1 MDIKPISSVN
11 YLKGAILVF
20 IGAVLFAGKAVL
32 VKYNYIHYHV
42 DTVPL
47 LVLRM
52 GFALPFYIVI
62 LLIEKNKTSTV
73 AVSLTTR
80 QWLWMLALGIVG
92 YYLASLFDFWGLNYV
107 SAGIERLILFLYPS
121 IVLIISAVFL
131 KKKIVRIQYIALFIT
146 YLGVVCT
153 FVPDIKIGIQHNLII
168 GSALIFLSAF
178 TYALYLIGSGEL
190 IPKIGTIRFTSY
202 AMIISTIVVILHHL
216 FTVHGSLFNYQ
227 KEVYYLSFTMAVFC
241 TVIPSFFISGGI
253 KLIGSGNASIIGSVG
268 PIATIIMASIFLDEL
283 FTGWQLTGTII
294 VLAGVLM
301 ISWKGNK

>member
-1 MDIKPISSVN
+1 MKKSYSIN
-11 YLKGAILVF
+11 YLKGAALVF

-47 LVLRM
+47 LALRM
-52 GFALPFYIVI
+52 IFALPFYLII
-62 LLIEKNKTSTV
+62 LFIQNRNTPTEIPISNK
-73 AVSLTTR
+73 
-80 QWLWMLALGIVG
+80 QWLWILILGILG

-107 SAGIERLILFLYPS
+107 TAGIERLILFLYPS

-131 KKKIVRIQYIALFIT
+131 KKKIQNIQYIALFIT

-153 FVPDIKIGIQHNLII
+153 FIPDLKMGLQHNLIV
-168 GSALIFLSAF
+168 GCALIFLSAF

-202 AMIISTIVVILHHL
+202 AMIISTCAVILHHL
-216 FTVHGSLFNYQ
+216 LTAKGSLLGYQ
-227 KEVYYLSFTMAVFC
+227 KEVYYLSFAMAIFS
-241 TVIPSFFISGGI
+241 TVIPSFLISAGI
-253 KLIGSGNASIIGSVG
+253 KLIGSSNASIIGSVG
-268 PIATIIMASIFLDEL
+268 PVATIIMASIFLGEK
-283 FTGWQLTGTII
+283 FTVWQLTGTII

>member
-1 MDIKPISSVN
+1 MKQSSSVN
-11 YLKGAILVF
+11 HLKGAVLVF
-20 IGAVLFAGKAVL
+20 TGAVLFAGKAVL

-52 GFALPFYIVI
+52 LFSLPFYLVI
-62 LLIEKNKTSTV
+62 LLIQSRKEIVETP
-73 AVSLTTR
+73 LTKQ
-80 QWLWMLALGIVG
+80 QWLWMLALGTVG

-107 SAGIERLILFLYPS
+107 TAGVERLILFLYPS

-131 KKKIVRIQYIALFIT
+131 KKKIQRIQYIALFIT
-146 YLGVVCT
+146 YTGVVCT
-153 FVPDIKIGIQHNLII
+153 FIPDLKLGLQHNLII

-202 AMIISTIVVILHHL
+202 AMIVSTLVVVIHYIV
-216 FTVHGSLFNYQ
+216 TSNGSLLGYP
-227 KEVYYLSFTMAVFC
+227 KEAYYLCFVMAVFC
-241 TVIPSFFISGGI
+241 TVMPSFFISGGI

-268 PIATIIMASIFLDEL
+268 PIATIIMAGIFLDEK
-283 FTGWQLTGTII
+283 FTLWQLAGTII